1 MPWNT
6 FTLNIIN
13 IFKGSQRGEY
23 KSFNISSKEVEGCG
37 EGIESWTVREV
48 IKKLRGM
55 KIERESKG
63 EILRLKFISFKSNLF
78 ITLFFITYLIYRSI
92 NKIKSFSKP
101 TYEIKR
107 WIDNYLKNWLWN
119 KLIIYLHINY
129 EVNN

>member
-1 MPWNT
+1 MQWNT

-78 ITLFFITYLIYRSI
+78 ITYLIYRSI
-92 NKIKSFSKP
+92 NKIKYFSKP

-107 WIDNYLKNWLWN
+107 
-119 KLIIYLHINY
+119 
-129 EVNN
+129 